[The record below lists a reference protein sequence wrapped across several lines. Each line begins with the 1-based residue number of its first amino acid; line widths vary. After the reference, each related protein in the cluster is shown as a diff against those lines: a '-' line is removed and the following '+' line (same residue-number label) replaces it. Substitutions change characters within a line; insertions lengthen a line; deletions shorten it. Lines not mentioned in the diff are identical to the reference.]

1 MVWLGRVSHSV
12 YILHFTAIGFINP
25 AMAGFSP
32 FIIFPIT
39 VVASTAAASLTYLAI
54 ERPFMALG
62 ERLGKKLEA
71 RGSAMLPATEGSRG
85 G

>member
-32 FIIFPIT
+32 FIIFPIRRGFDGGGKPDL
-39 VVASTAAASLTYLAI
+39 SRHRTALHGAGRTAWEKTRS
-54 ERPFMALG
+54 
-62 ERLGKKLEA
+62 